1 MNIEKVLETLNIKHN
16 VKSFIESNETKLVKK
31 TLYYKHIPSAI
42 LFLNHLNINGVELID
57 DGFKVKGTMID
68 LSRNA
73 VFKVSYFKSVIRK
86 KALLGFNEIW
96 LYLEDVYDLKDYSKF
111 GYLRGKYKLEEIKEL
126 DLYAKSLGVML
137 VPCIQTLGHMS
148 QFLRWSSSS
157 EFKDQ
162 HDVLLLSEETNK
174 LIQAMLEFSKD
185 AFSTNKIHIGMDET
199 FGFSFGQHYKKHG
212 YKDPETLFLSH
223 LNNVYNMAK
232 EKGFDEIC
240 MWSDMFFR
248 HRSKV
253 EYYYDTTIEFE
264 DTFIE
269 KLPKDITLVYWDYYN
284 HKENIYDLMIKNHQ
298 KMNRKVIMASGTWI
312 WTRLAYDREKT
323 LNTATHAINA
333 SRKNNVE
340 EIIFTQWNDDG
351 AYCDYET
358 SYLGLF
364 DVTNVMVDQKLDIN
378 YLTQIGANNHEVL
391 SEVSKIS
398 HLGYDPVMLLWDDLL
413 LGVYLNNL
421 VGFNDKLLIPL
432 IKNTEIFA
440 DKIEEHDYAHY
451 INLANLLKSKLQ
463 LRQALLEGY
472 FKLKDFSKAKNLIE
486 PFKKYLNRTVL
497 SFETLWLERNKVFGL
512 EVIQN
517 RLYSQLRRID
527 HYEHIIDNYKKGDFI
542 EYLEVEVSEEPY
554 LSVKYLDIAFSS
566 KS

>member
-1 MNIEKVLETLNIKHN
+1 MNIKKVLETLNIKHE
-16 VKSFIESNETKLVKK
+16 VTSFTQSNETKLVEN
-31 TLYYKHIPSAI
+31 TLYFKHIPSAI
-42 LFLNHLNINGVELID
+42 LFLNHLKVSGVELKD

-73 VFKVSYFKSVIRK
+73 VFKLSYFKSVILK

-96 LYLEDVYDLKDYSKF
+96 LYIEDVYDLKDYAKF
-111 GYLRGKYKLEEIKEL
+111 GYLRGKYKLEDIKEL
-126 DLYAKSLGVML
+126 DSYAKSLGVTL

-148 QFLRWSSSS
+148 QFLRWPSSGT
-157 EFKDQ
+157 FKDQ

-174 LIQAMLEFSKD
+174 LINAMLEFSKN
-185 AFSTNKIHIGMDET
+185 AFSTTKIHIGMDET

-223 LNNVYNMAK
+223 LNNVYEFAK

-264 DTFIE
+264 DAFID

-284 HKENIYDLMIKNHQ
+284 HKEEIYDLMIKNHQ

-333 SRKNNVE
+333 SLKNGVD

-364 DVTNVMVDQKLDIN
+364 DVTNVMVDQKLDEK
-378 YLTQIGANNHEVL
+378 YLTVIGATSHEIL

-398 HLGYDPVMLLWDDLL
+398 HLGYDSVMLLWDDLL

-421 VGFNDKLLIPL
+421 VGYDDKMLTPL
-432 IKNTEIFA
+432 IEKTKNFA
-440 DKIEEHDYAHY
+440 DNMEKYGYTHF
-451 INLANLLKSKLQ
+451 INLGNLLKTKLQ

-472 FKLKDFSKAKNLIE
+472 FKTQNFSAAKKLIE
-486 PFKKYLNRTVL
+486 PFKKHLIDTIL
-497 SFETLWLERNKVFGL
+497 SFETLWLDRNKVFGL
-512 EVIQN
+512 EVLQN
-517 RLYSQLRRID
+517 RLYSQLRRVD
-527 HYEHIIDNYKKGDFI
+527 HYEQIIDKYKKGDHI
-542 EYLEVEVSEEPY
+542 EYLEVELSEEPY
-554 LSVKYLDIAFSS
+554 LSVKYQDIAFSS
-566 KS
+566 KL